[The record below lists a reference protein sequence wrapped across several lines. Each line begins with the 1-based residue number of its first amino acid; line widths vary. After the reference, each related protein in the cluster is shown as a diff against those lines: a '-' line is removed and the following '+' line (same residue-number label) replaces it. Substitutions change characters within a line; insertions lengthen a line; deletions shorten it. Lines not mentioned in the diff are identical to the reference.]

1 MTFVVVVADKIDQ
14 DGLDLLSSGGD
25 FGVISTVDRPER
37 LSAELPNAHALLV
50 RSSTQVTRET
60 IALGNN
66 LKVIARAGMG
76 VDNIDVAAATEA
88 GIAVLNTPG
97 ANTISAA
104 EHTLALLLA
113 LIRNVPQAMS
123 SLQSGKWDRKQFA
136 GTELHGKTLSALGLG
151 RIGQHVVRLAQAFGM
166 RVLAHD
172 PYLSAELAGEL
183 QVTLVTLEDALRQA
197 DVVTLHMPLTD
208 DTRRIMNAARF
219 ALMKP
224 TAVLVNTARGGLIDD
239 LALVAALDAGGL
251 SGAALDV
258 FESEPLDPDSPLRTC
273 EKIVLTPHLAAS
285 TAEAQ
290 KRVALEVCESVKR
303 ALVVGDV
310 RGAINRGELIG
321 ASRS

>member
-1 MTFVVVVADKIDQ
+1 VTFVVVVADRIDQ
-14 DGLDLLSSGGD
+14 DGVDLFGTGGE
-25 FGVISTVDRPER
+25 FEVVSTADHPER
-37 LSAELPNAHALLV
+37 LPEELPRAAALVV
-50 RSSTQVTRET
+50 RSSTQVTADI
-60 IALGNN
+60 IATARN

-76 VDNIDVAAATEA
+76 VDNIDVAAATRA

-113 LIRNVPQAMS
+113 LLRNVPRAMS
-123 SLQSGKWDRKQFA
+123 SLERGEWDRKRFG
-136 GTELHGKTLSALGLG
+136 GTELYGKTLSALGLG
-151 RIGQHVVRLAQAFGM
+151 RIGRHVVRLAQAFGV

-172 PYLSAELAGEL
+172 PYLSSALASEL
-183 QVTLVTLEDALRQA
+183 QVTLVSLEDALRHA

-208 DTRRIMNAARF
+208 DTRHIMNAAGF

-224 TAVLVNTARGGLIDD
+224 TAVLVNTARGGLIDHA
-239 LALVAALDAGGL
+239 ALVAALDAGQL
-251 SGAALDV
+251 AGAALDV
-258 FESEPLDPDSPLRTC
+258 FEAEPLDPRSPLRTS
-273 EKIVLTPHLAAS
+273 EKVVLTPHLAAS

-303 ALVVGDV
+303 ALAEGDV
-310 RGAINRGELIG
+310 SGAINRGELVG